1 MWLSNMLYYYSFM
14 TSRPDPF
21 LKRVAPDEMPDNLLA
36 AWRKSMELRGDAA
49 FFEVFGN
56 NPGLYEWYTGSFY
69 REVFHGGAVPRRIKE
84 LVRLRLSN
92 IHGCRFCNQGNR
104 VDALGAGLTE
114 TEIDALS
121 DYENAPFSA
130 AEKAALRLAD
140 QMLLTNPDGALSQS
154 LYDDLKRHF
163 TDGELLEL
171 GLIMAVLS
179 GMAKLLFVFDLVE
192 KEDYCVFGVHG
203 NTSQE

>member
-1 MWLSNMLYYYSFM
+1 MLYNYNIV
-14 TSRPDPF
+14 TSRPQPF
-21 LKRVAPDEMPDNLLA
+21 LKRVPPDEMPDKLRA

-56 NPGLYEWYTGSFY
+56 NPGLYDWYTESFY
-69 REVFHGGAVPRRIKE
+69 KEVFHGGAVPRRIKE
-84 LVRLRLSN
+84 LARLRLST

-104 VDALGAGLTE
+104 VDALSAGLTGA
-114 TEIDALS
+114 EIDTLS
-121 DYENAPFSA
+121 DYENASFSE
-130 AEKAALRLAD
+130 AEKAVLRLAD

-154 LYDDLKRHF
+154 LYDDLRKHF

-179 GMAKLLFVFDLVE
+179 GMAKFLFAFDLVE
-192 KEDYCVFGVHG
+192 KEDYCVFGAHG
-203 NTSQE
+203 NSSQG